1 MKRTI
6 IEIEFPDIYSKEEI
20 INEIFSQV
28 NIDNLK
34 KRGIQ
39 IFISKDLD
47 WFN

>member
-1 MKRTI
+1 MKRTTV
-6 IEIEFPDIYSKEEI
+6 EIEFPDIYSKEEI
-20 INEIFSQV
+20 INAIFSQV

-39 IFISKDLD
+39 IFISKDLY